1 VKYSKEY
8 LGKRELKLKKI
19 GVAVIG
25 VGFWGRNHARV
36 YMEIPEAELIGV
48 CDIDPKRAKET
59 AERYGV
65 EAYTDSRKLLR
76 RNDVD
81 AVSICTWTTTHA
93 KETIR
98 ALKAGKHVLVEKPIA
113 STIRE
118 AKQIVQM
125 AEIEEL
131 VLMTGFIERFN
142 PGVERVVK
150 TINEGYIGDI
160 VSATSRRVSEWP
172 ERIGDV
178 GVVKD
183 SAIHDIDM
191 MRYIFGED
199 PQTMFA
205 KAGKLRHKR
214 FEDYAQI
221 MLTFS
226 HGRTAFIEANWLT
239 PYKVRKLIVTGSK
252 GIVTLDYLSQEII
265 IETEEKTFIP
275 RYKWEEP
282 LKRELKHFIR
292 CIIENKQPLVSG
304 LDGLKALIICEAAL
318 KSAAKGKSINLERIL
333 RNVG

>member
-1 VKYSKEY
+1 
-8 LGKRELKLKKI
+8 LKKI

-48 CDIDPKRAKET
+48 CDIDAKRAKET
-59 AERYGV
+59 AEKYGV
-65 EAYTDSRKLLR
+65 EAYTDSKKLLK

-98 ALKAGKHVLVEKPIA
+98 ALKAGKNVLVEKPIA
-113 STIRE
+113 STVRE
-118 AKQIVQM
+118 AKQIVKM
-125 AEIEEL
+125 AENERLI
-131 VLMTGFIERFN
+131 LMTGFIERFN
-142 PGVERVVK
+142 PGVERVIK
-150 TINEGYIGDI
+150 TIEEGSIGDI

-172 ERIGDV
+172 ERVGDV

-191 MRYIFGED
+191 MRYIFDED
-199 PQTMFA
+199 PKTVFA
-205 KAGKLRHKR
+205 KTGKLRHKR

-221 MLTFS
+221 MLTFN
-226 HGRTAFIEANWLT
+226 HGKTAFIEANWLT
-239 PYKVRKLIVTGSK
+239 PYKVRKLIITGSK
-252 GIVTLDYLSQEII
+252 GIVNLDYLSQEIV

-282 LKRELKHFIR
+282 LKRELKHFVECVR
-292 CIIENKQPLVSG
+292 KNKQPLASG
-304 LDGLKALIICEAAL
+304 LDGLKALIICEAVL
-318 KSAAKGKSINLERIL
+318 KSAVKGKSVNLERIL
-333 RNVG
+333 GNVS

>member
-1 VKYSKEY
+1 M
-8 LGKRELKLKKI
+8 KKI

-48 CDIDPKRAKET
+48 CDINSERAKET
-59 AERYGV
+59 AEKYGV
-65 EAYTDSRKLLR
+65 EAYTDSRKLLKR
-76 RNDVD
+76 DDVD

-113 STIRE
+113 STVRE
-118 AKQIVQM
+118 AKRIVQM
-125 AEIEEL
+125 AEREEL
-131 VLMTGFIERFN
+131 ILMTGFIERFN
-142 PGVERVVK
+142 PGIERVIK
-150 TINEGYIGDI
+150 TINGSSVGEI
-160 VSATSRRVSEWP
+160 VSATARRVSQWP

-199 PQTMFA
+199 PKNVFA

-226 HGRTAFIEANWLT
+226 HGKTAFIEANWLT

-252 GIVTLDYLSQEII
+252 GIVTLDYLSQEIV

-282 LKRELKHFIR
+282 LKRELEHYVK
-292 CIIENKQPLVSG
+292 CVIENKQPLVSG

-318 KSAAKGKSINLERIL
+318 KSAAKEKSINLEKSLGNI
-333 RNVG
+333 

>member
-1 VKYSKEY
+1 M
-8 LGKRELKLKKI
+8 KKV

-36 YMEIPEAELIGV
+36 YMEIPEAELVGV
-48 CDIDPKRAKET
+48 CDIDPKKAKET
-59 AERYGV
+59 AEKYGV
-65 EAYTDSRKLLR
+65 EAYTHSGKLLKR
-76 RNDVD
+76 DDVD

-98 ALKAGKHVLVEKPIA
+98 ALKAGKHILVEKPIA
-113 STIRE
+113 STARE
-118 AKQIVQM
+118 AKQIVRM
-125 AEIEEL
+125 AEKEGLI
-131 VLMTGFIERFN
+131 LMTGFIERFN
-142 PGVERVVK
+142 PGVERVIK
-150 TINEGYIGDI
+150 TINEGSIGNV

-191 MRYIFGED
+191 MRYIFGEE
-199 PQTMFA
+199 PKTLFA
-205 KAGKLRHKR
+205 KAGRLRHKR
-214 FEDYAQI
+214 YEDYTQI

-226 HGRTAFIEANWLT
+226 QGRTAFIEANWLT

-252 GIVTLDYLSQEII
+252 GIVTLDYLSQEIV

-282 LKRELKHFIR
+282 LKRELKHFVNCVIKS
-292 CIIENKQPLVSG
+292 KQPLVSG

-318 KSAAKGKSINLERIL
+318 KSATKGRSINLEKIL
-333 RNVG
+333 RNIG

>member
-1 VKYSKEY
+1 M
-8 LGKRELKLKKI
+8 KKI

-48 CDIDPKRAKET
+48 CDINSERAKET
-59 AERYGV
+59 AEKYGV
-65 EAYTDSRKLLR
+65 EAYTDSRKLLKR
-76 RNDVD
+76 DDVD

-93 KETIR
+93 KETIK

-113 STIRE
+113 STVKE
-118 AKQIVQM
+118 AKRMIQM
-125 AEIEEL
+125 AEKEDLI
-131 VLMTGFIERFN
+131 LMTGFIERFN
-142 PGVERVVK
+142 PGIERVIK
-150 TINEGYIGDI
+150 TINGSSVGEI
-160 VSATSRRVSEWP
+160 VSATARRVSQWP

-199 PQTMFA
+199 PKNVFA

-226 HGRTAFIEANWLT
+226 HGKTAFIEANWLT
-239 PYKVRKLIVTGSK
+239 PYRVRKLIVTGSK
-252 GIVTLDYLSQEII
+252 GIVTLDYLSQEIV

-275 RYKWEEP
+275 RYKWKEP
-282 LKRELKHFIR
+282 LKRELEHFVK
-292 CIIENKQPLVSG
+292 CVIENKQPLVSG

-318 KSAAKGKSINLERIL
+318 KSAAKEKSINLEKSL
-333 RNVG
+333 RNI

>member
-1 VKYSKEY
+1 M
-8 LGKRELKLKKI
+8 KKI

-48 CDIDPKRAKET
+48 CDINSERAKET
-59 AERYGV
+59 AEKYGV
-65 EAYTDSRKLLR
+65 EAYTDSRKLLKR
-76 RNDVD
+76 GDVD

-93 KETIR
+93 KETIK

-113 STIRE
+113 STVKE
-118 AKQIVQM
+118 AKQMVQM
-125 AEIEEL
+125 AEREEL
-131 VLMTGFIERFN
+131 ILMTGFIERFN
-142 PGVERVVK
+142 PGIERVIK
-150 TINEGYIGDI
+150 TINGSSVGEI
-160 VSATSRRVSEWP
+160 VSATARRVSQWP

-199 PQTMFA
+199 PKNVFA

-226 HGRTAFIEANWLT
+226 HGKTAFIEANWLT
-239 PYKVRKLIVTGSK
+239 PYKIRKLIVTGSK

-265 IETEEKTFIP
+265 IETEEKTYIP

-282 LKRELKHFIR
+282 LKRELEHFVK
-292 CIIENKQPLVSG
+292 CVIENKQPLVSG

-318 KSAAKGKSINLERIL
+318 KSAAKEKSINLEKSLGIFS
-333 RNVG
+333 

>member
-1 VKYSKEY
+1 M
-8 LGKRELKLKKI
+8 KKI

-48 CDIDPKRAKET
+48 CDIDAKRAKET
-59 AERYGV
+59 AEKYGV
-65 EAYTDSRKLLR
+65 EAYTDSKKLLKR
-76 RNDVD
+76 SDVD

-98 ALKAGKHVLVEKPIA
+98 ALKAGKNVLVEKPIA
-113 STIRE
+113 STVRE
-118 AKQIVQM
+118 AKQIVKM
-125 AEIEEL
+125 AENERLI
-131 VLMTGFIERFN
+131 LMTGFIERFN
-142 PGVERVVK
+142 PGVERVIK
-150 TINEGYIGDI
+150 TIEEGSIGDV

-172 ERIGDV
+172 ERVGDV

-183 SAIHDIDM
+183 SAIHDVDM

-199 PQTMFA
+199 PKTVFA
-205 KAGKLRHKR
+205 KTGKLRHKR

-226 HGRTAFIEANWLT
+226 HGKTAFIETNWLT
-239 PYKVRKLIVTGSK
+239 PYKVRKLIITGSN
-252 GIVTLDYLSQEII
+252 GIVTLDYLSQEIV

-282 LKRELKHFIR
+282 LKRELKHFVECVR
-292 CIIENKQPLVSG
+292 KNKQPLASG
-304 LDGLKALIICEAAL
+304 LDGLKALIICEAVL
-318 KSAAKGKSINLERIL
+318 KSAAKGKSVNLEKIL
-333 RNVG
+333 GNVS

>member
-1 VKYSKEY
+1 
-8 LGKRELKLKKI
+8 LKKI

-48 CDIDPKRAKET
+48 CDINSERAKET
-59 AERYGV
+59 AEKYGV
-65 EAYTDSRKLLR
+65 EAYTDSRKLLKR
-76 RNDVD
+76 DDVD

-93 KETIR
+93 KETIK

-113 STIRE
+113 STVKE
-118 AKQIVQM
+118 AKQMVQM
-125 AEIEEL
+125 AEREEL
-131 VLMTGFIERFN
+131 ILMTGFIERFN
-142 PGVERVVK
+142 PGIERVIK
-150 TINEGYIGDI
+150 TINGSSVGEI
-160 VSATSRRVSEWP
+160 VSATARRVSQWP

-199 PQTMFA
+199 PKNVFA
-205 KAGKLRHKR
+205 KAGKLKHKR

-226 HGRTAFIEANWLT
+226 HGKTAFIEANWLT
-239 PYKVRKLIVTGSK
+239 PYKIRKLIVTGSK
-252 GIVTLDYLSQEII
+252 GIVTLDYLSQEIV
-265 IETEEKTFIP
+265 IETEEKTYIP

-282 LKRELKHFIR
+282 LKRELEHFVK
-292 CIIENKQPLVSG
+292 CVIENKQPLVSG

-318 KSAAKGKSINLERIL
+318 KSAAKEKSINLEKSLGNI
-333 RNVG
+333 

>member
-1 VKYSKEY
+1 M
-8 LGKRELKLKKI
+8 KKI

-48 CDIDPKRAKET
+48 CDINSERAKET
-59 AERYGV
+59 AEKYGV
-65 EAYTDSRKLLR
+65 EAYADSRKLLK

-93 KETIR
+93 KETIK

-113 STIRE
+113 STVKE
-118 AKQIVQM
+118 AKQMVQM
-125 AEIEEL
+125 AEREEL
-131 VLMTGFIERFN
+131 ILMTGFIERFN
-142 PGVERVVK
+142 PGIERVIK
-150 TINEGYIGDI
+150 TINGSSVGEI
-160 VSATSRRVSEWP
+160 VSATARRVSQWP

-199 PQTMFA
+199 PKNVFA
-205 KAGKLRHKR
+205 KAGKLKHKR

-226 HGRTAFIEANWLT
+226 HGKTAFIEANWLT
-239 PYKVRKLIVTGSK
+239 PYRIRKLIVTGSK
-252 GIVTLDYLSQEII
+252 GIVTLDYLSQEIV

-282 LKRELKHFIR
+282 LKRELEHFVK
-292 CIIENKQPLVSG
+292 CVIENKQPLVSG

-318 KSAAKGKSINLERIL
+318 KSAAKEKSINLEKSLGNI
-333 RNVG
+333 

>member
-1 VKYSKEY
+1 M
-8 LGKRELKLKKI
+8 KKI

-48 CDIDPKRAKET
+48 CDINSERAKET
-59 AERYGV
+59 AEKYGV
-65 EAYTDSRKLLR
+65 EAYTDSRKLLKR
-76 RNDVD
+76 DDVD

-93 KETIR
+93 KETIK

-113 STIRE
+113 STVKE
-118 AKQIVQM
+118 AKQMVQM
-125 AEIEEL
+125 AEREEL
-131 VLMTGFIERFN
+131 ILMTGFIERFN
-142 PGVERVVK
+142 PGIERVIK
-150 TINEGYIGDI
+150 TINGSSVGEI
-160 VSATSRRVSEWP
+160 VSATARRVSQWP

-199 PQTMFA
+199 PKNVFA
-205 KAGKLRHKR
+205 KAGKLKHKR

-226 HGRTAFIEANWLT
+226 HGKTAFIEANWLT
-239 PYKVRKLIVTGSK
+239 PYKIRKLIVTGSK
-252 GIVTLDYLSQEII
+252 GIVTLDYLSQEIV
-265 IETEEKTFIP
+265 IETEEKTYIP

-282 LKRELKHFIR
+282 LKRELEHFVK
-292 CIIENKQPLVSG
+292 CVIENKQPLVSG

-318 KSAAKGKSINLERIL
+318 KSAAKEKSINLEKSLGNI
-333 RNVG
+333 

>member
-1 VKYSKEY
+1 M
-8 LGKRELKLKKI
+8 KRV

-36 YMEIPEAELIGV
+36 YMEIPEAELIAV
-48 CDIDPKRAKET
+48 CDINSKRAEET
-59 AERYGV
+59 AEKYGV

-76 RNDVD
+76 RDDVD

-113 STIRE
+113 NTAKE
-118 AKQIVQM
+118 AKQIVEM
-125 AEIEEL
+125 AEKENLI
-131 VLMTGFIERFN
+131 LMTGFIERFN
-142 PGVERVVK
+142 PGVERIIK
-150 TINEGYIGDI
+150 TIDEGAVGDV
-160 VSATSRRVSEWP
+160 VSTTSRRVSEWP

-199 PQTMFA
+199 PKTVFA
-205 KAGKLRHKR
+205 RAGKLKHKR

-226 HGRTAFIEANWLT
+226 HGKTAFIEANWLT
-239 PYKVRKLIVTGSK
+239 PYKVRKLIITGSK
-252 GIVTLDYLSQEII
+252 GILTLDYLSQEIV

-275 RYKWEEP
+275 RYRWEEP
-282 LKRELKHFIR
+282 LKRELKHFVECIR
-292 CIIENKQPLVSG
+292 NNRQPLASG
-304 LDGLKALIICEAAL
+304 LDGLKALIICEAVL
-318 KSAAKGKSINLERIL
+318 KSAAKGKSINLEKIL
-333 RNVG
+333 GDVS

>member
-1 VKYSKEY
+1 M
-8 LGKRELKLKKI
+8 KKI

-48 CDIDPKRAKET
+48 CDIDAKRAKET
-59 AERYGV
+59 AEKYGV
-65 EAYTDSRKLLR
+65 EAYTDSRKLLKR
-76 RNDVD
+76 SDVD

-98 ALKAGKHVLVEKPIA
+98 ALKAGKNVLVEKPIA
-113 STIRE
+113 STVRE
-118 AKQIVQM
+118 AKQIVKM
-125 AEIEEL
+125 AENERLI
-131 VLMTGFIERFN
+131 LMTGFIERFN
-142 PGVERVVK
+142 PGVERVIK
-150 TINEGYIGDI
+150 TIEEGSIGDV

-172 ERIGDV
+172 ERVGDV

-191 MRYIFGED
+191 MRYIFDED
-199 PQTMFA
+199 PKTVFA
-205 KAGKLRHKR
+205 KTGKLRHKR

-221 MLTFS
+221 MLTFN
-226 HGRTAFIEANWLT
+226 HGKTAFIEANWLT

-252 GIVTLDYLSQEII
+252 GIVTLDYLSQEIV

-282 LKRELKHFIR
+282 LKRELEHFVECVR
-292 CIIENKQPLVSG
+292 KNKQPLASG
-304 LDGLKALIICEAAL
+304 LDGLKALIICEAVL
-318 KSAAKGKSINLERIL
+318 KSAVKGKSVNLERIL
-333 RNVG
+333 GNVS

>member
-1 VKYSKEY
+1 M
-8 LGKRELKLKKI
+8 KKI

-48 CDIDPKRAKET
+48 CDIDAKRAKET
-59 AERYGV
+59 AEKYGV
-65 EAYTDSRKLLR
+65 EAYTDSKKLLKR
-76 RNDVD
+76 SDVD

-98 ALKAGKHVLVEKPIA
+98 ALKAGKNVLVEKPIA
-113 STIRE
+113 STVRE
-118 AKQIVQM
+118 AKQIVKM
-125 AEIEEL
+125 AENERLI
-131 VLMTGFIERFN
+131 LMTGFIERFN
-142 PGVERVVK
+142 PGVERVIK
-150 TINEGYIGDI
+150 TIEEGSIGDI

-172 ERIGDV
+172 ERVGDV

-191 MRYIFGED
+191 MRYIFDED
-199 PQTMFA
+199 PKTVFA
-205 KAGKLRHKR
+205 KTGKLRHKR

-226 HGRTAFIEANWLT
+226 HGKTAFIEANWLT
-239 PYKVRKLIVTGSK
+239 PYKVRKLIITGNK
-252 GIVTLDYLSQEII
+252 GIVTLDYLSQEIV

-282 LKRELKHFIR
+282 LKRELKHFVECVR
-292 CIIENKQPLVSG
+292 KNKQPLASG
-304 LDGLKALIICEAAL
+304 LDGLKALIICEAVL
-318 KSAAKGKSINLERIL
+318 KSAAKGKSVNLERIL
-333 RNVG
+333 GNVS

>member
-1 VKYSKEY
+1 M
-8 LGKRELKLKKI
+8 KKI

-48 CDIDPKRAKET
+48 CDIDAKRARET
-59 AERYGV
+59 AEKYGV
-65 EAYTDSRKLLR
+65 EAYTDSRKLLKR
-76 RNDVD
+76 SDVD

-98 ALKAGKHVLVEKPIA
+98 ALKAGKNVLVEKPIA
-113 STIRE
+113 STVRE
-118 AKQIVQM
+118 AKQIVKM
-125 AEIEEL
+125 AENERLI
-131 VLMTGFIERFN
+131 LMTGFIERFN
-142 PGVERVVK
+142 PGVERVIK
-150 TINEGYIGDI
+150 TIEEGSIGDV

-172 ERIGDV
+172 ERVGDV

-183 SAIHDIDM
+183 SAIHDVDM
-191 MRYIFGED
+191 MRYIFDED
-199 PQTMFA
+199 PKTVFA
-205 KAGKLRHKR
+205 KTGKLRHKR

-226 HGRTAFIEANWLT
+226 HGKTAFIEANWLT

-252 GIVTLDYLSQEII
+252 GIVTLDYLSQEIV

-282 LKRELKHFIR
+282 LKRELKHFVECVR
-292 CIIENKQPLVSG
+292 KNKQPLASG
-304 LDGLKALIICEAAL
+304 LDGLKALIICEAVL
-318 KSAAKGKSINLERIL
+318 KSAVKGKSVNLERIL
-333 RNVG
+333 GNVS

>member
-1 VKYSKEY
+1 M
-8 LGKRELKLKKI
+8 KKI

-48 CDIDPKRAKET
+48 CDIDAKRAKET
-59 AERYGV
+59 AEKYGV
-65 EAYTDSRKLLR
+65 EAYTDSKKLLKR
-76 RNDVD
+76 SDVD

-98 ALKAGKHVLVEKPIA
+98 ALKAGKNVLVEKPIA
-113 STIRE
+113 STVRE
-118 AKQIVQM
+118 AKQIVKM
-125 AEIEEL
+125 AENERLI
-131 VLMTGFIERFN
+131 LMTGFIERFN
-142 PGVERVVK
+142 PGVERVIK
-150 TINEGYIGDI
+150 TIEEGSIGDV

-172 ERIGDV
+172 ERVGDV

-183 SAIHDIDM
+183 SAIHDVDM
-191 MRYIFGED
+191 MRYIFDED
-199 PQTMFA
+199 PKTVFA
-205 KAGKLRHKR
+205 KTGKLRHKR

-226 HGRTAFIEANWLT
+226 HGKTAFIEANWLT

-282 LKRELKHFIR
+282 LKRELEHFVECVR
-292 CIIENKQPLVSG
+292 KNKQPLASG
-304 LDGLKALIICEAAL
+304 LDGLKALIICEAVL
-318 KSAAKGKSINLERIL
+318 KSAVKGKSVNLERIL
-333 RNVG
+333 GNVS

>member
-1 VKYSKEY
+1 
-8 LGKRELKLKKI
+8 LKKI

-48 CDIDPKRAKET
+48 CDINSERAKET
-59 AERYGV
+59 AEKYGV
-65 EAYTDSRKLLR
+65 KAYTDSRKLLKR
-76 RNDVD
+76 DDVD

-98 ALKAGKHVLVEKPIA
+98 ALEAGKHVLVEKPIA
-113 STIRE
+113 STVKE
-118 AKQIVQM
+118 AKQMVQM
-125 AEIEEL
+125 AEKEEL
-131 VLMTGFIERFN
+131 ILMTGFIERFN
-142 PGVERVVK
+142 PGIERVIK
-150 TINEGYIGDI
+150 TINGSSVG
-160 VSATSRRVSEWP
+160 VSATARRVSQWP

-199 PQTMFA
+199 PKNVFA

-226 HGRTAFIEANWLT
+226 HGKTAFIEANWLT
-239 PYKVRKLIVTGSK
+239 PYRVRKLIVTGSR
-252 GIVTLDYLSQEII
+252 GIVTLDYLSQEIV

-282 LKRELKHFIR
+282 LKRELEHFVK
-292 CIIENKQPLVSG
+292 CVIENKQPLVSG

-318 KSAAKGKSINLERIL
+318 KSAAKEKSINLEKSLGNI
-333 RNVG
+333 

>member
-1 VKYSKEY
+1 M
-8 LGKRELKLKKI
+8 KKI

-48 CDIDPKRAKET
+48 CDINSERAKET
-59 AERYGV
+59 AEKYGV
-65 EAYTDSRKLLR
+65 EAYTDSRKLLK

-93 KETIR
+93 KETIK

-113 STIRE
+113 STVKE
-118 AKQIVQM
+118 AKQMVQM
-125 AEIEEL
+125 AEREEL
-131 VLMTGFIERFN
+131 ILMTGFIERFN
-142 PGVERVVK
+142 PGIERVIK
-150 TINEGYIGDI
+150 TINGSSVGEI
-160 VSATSRRVSEWP
+160 VSATARRVSQWP

-199 PQTMFA
+199 PKNVFA
-205 KAGKLRHKR
+205 KAGKLKHKR

-226 HGRTAFIEANWLT
+226 HGKTAFIEANWLT
-239 PYKVRKLIVTGSK
+239 PYRIRKLIVTGSK
-252 GIVTLDYLSQEII
+252 GIVTLDYLSQEIV
-265 IETEEKTFIP
+265 IETEEKTYIP

-282 LKRELKHFIR
+282 LKRELEHFVK
-292 CIIENKQPLVSG
+292 CVIENKQPLVSG

-318 KSAAKGKSINLERIL
+318 KSAAKEKSINLEKSLGNI
-333 RNVG
+333 